1 MKTIGV
7 IGLGIMGHGMASNIL
22 AAGYPLIVWNRTKS
36 KSHDLVERGAKLAGD
51 VSELTREA
59 DVVISMLS
67 ADQQVLELLLGDGG
81 VVHSARP
88 GQIVIDSS
96 TVSPQ
101 TSRRLSEAFAAKG
114 VEVLDAPVT
123 GSAPHAKEG
132 SLGFMVGGKIE
143 VFEQCV
149 ELFQVMGKNWVYL
162 GPNGSGSTAK
172 LASNSMVAISL
183 LALAEGLTIVEN
195 AGIQVEDFLR
205 VISKGGANSR
215 VVETKAPKIV
225 NNDMTMEF
233 SANLM
238 NKDLGLALEMSQNLG
253 ISTPALG
260 LAKQL
265 MQMTV
270 GRGYGGQDVAAVFT
284 LYREWAGKS

>member
-22 AAGYPLIVWNRTKS
+22 AAGHPLIVWNRTKS
-36 KSHDLVERGAKLAGD
+36 KADDLVKRGAKLAGD
-51 VSELTREA
+51 ISELTREA
-59 DVVISMLS
+59 DVVITMLS

-81 VVHSARP
+81 AIHSARP
-88 GQIVIDSS
+88 GQIIIDSS

-101 TSRRLSEAFAAKG
+101 TSLKLSEAFAAKG

-132 SLGFMVGGKIE
+132 SLGFMVGGNRE

-149 ELFQVMGKNWVYL
+149 KLFQAMGKNWVYM
-162 GPNGSGSTAK
+162 GTGGSGSTAK

-195 AGIQVEDFLR
+195 AGIQVEDFLS

-215 VVETKAPKIV
+215 VVETKAPKII
-225 NNDMTMEF
+225 NDDMSNEF
-233 SANLM
+233 SAALM
-238 NKDLGLALEMSQNLG
+238 NKDLGLALQMSQGLG
-253 ISTPALG
+253 IATPALG
-260 LAKQL
+260 LAKQI

-270 GRGYGGQDVAAVFT
+270 GRGYGDLDVAAVFS
-284 LYREWAGKS
+284 LYKEWAGKI